1 MKNISNLAYVHPDA
15 KIADNVTIDAF
26 AYIEGDVE
34 IGEGC
39 HIHPHVSILNGSRI
53 GKRNS
58 IHEGAVIGAKPQ
70 DFRWKGEYSFVT
82 IGDDNTLREQV
93 IINRSIHEGGTTK
106 VGSNSFILAQT
117 HIGHDSEIGNHCV
130 LGNSVK
136 IAGAVKIGNCSI
148 LSSGVIVHEGCEIA
162 EWVLIKGGCRVN
174 GPVPPYVIMAHNPIS
189 YYGVNAFVLR
199 KGGKSEEI
207 IENIA
212 KCYRHIYQ
220 SNTSAFNSMVRIKAD
235 VPEGK
240 ERNAIMGYIKDH
252 DYKVVALPLDNS
264 ED

>member
-1 MKNISNLAYVHPDA
+1 MNNISNLAFIHPNA

-82 IGDDNTLREQV
+82 IGDDNTIREQV
-93 IINRSIHEGGTTK
+93 IINRSIYEGGSTK
-106 VGSNSFILAQT
+106 VGSGSFILAQT

-136 IAGAVKIGNCSI
+136 IAGAVKVGGCSI

-162 EWVLIKGGCRVN
+162 EWCLIKGGCRVN

-189 YYGVNAFVLR
+189 YNGVNAFVLR
-199 KGGKSEEI
+199 KGGKSEETI
-207 IENIA
+207 DNIA
-212 KCYRHIYQ
+212 KCYRLRYQ
-220 SNTSAFNSMVRIKAD
+220 SNTSAYNAVRRILED
-235 VPEGK
+235 VPECK
-240 ERNAIMGYIKDH
+240 ERKAIVGFIKDNK
-252 DYKVVALPLDNS
+252 YKVVALPL
-264 ED
+264 EDID